1 MEEGGEVLIE
11 KYKDLLPANSLGI
24 LTDHLLIM
32 ENLGVLLRL
41 LEACLIKLIEWGKGF
56 VRKYLLHR
64 QKEERTYRMLGLLQ
78 TFSKYP
84 LNGFIK

>member
-1 MEEGGEVLIE
+1 MRWGEVVEEGGEVLIE

-41 LEACLIKLIEWGKGF
+41 LEACLIKLIE
-56 VRKYLLHR
+56 
-64 QKEERTYRMLGLLQ
+64 
-78 TFSKYP
+78 
-84 LNGFIK
+84 